1 MQRVTPI
8 ENRILFAVDLANAVL
23 SKQTDRQ
30 FAANAALL
38 INVLDFSIQLVILDG
53 PNQISN
59 QIVKIIFVFSSEEL

>member
-1 MQRVTPI
+1 MQHVTPI

-30 FAANAALL
+30 FAVNAAPP

-59 QIVKIIFVFSSEEL
+59 QIVKIIFVFST